1 MGHRQDCGDST
12 CQPQAGHVQCQPG
25 QHYKQHESEIHR
37 ENQRER
43 ENRYCGYIPLY
54 DIPTKSK
61 KHSYAFNIAAAL
73 V

>member
-1 MGHRQDCGDST
+1 MCRGS
-12 CQPQAGHVQCQPG
+12 PVSVVNN
-25 QHYKQHESEIHR
+25 KSERYI
-37 ENQRER
+37 EIARER
-43 ENRYCGYIPLY
+43 ERERERYCGYIPMY

>member
-1 MGHRQDCGDST
+1 ML
-12 CQPQAGHVQCQPG
+12 HVSPKLAMCSASPVSIINNIRYIG
-25 QHYKQHESEIHR
+25 RAKE
-37 ENQRER
+37 RER
-43 ENRYCGYIPLY
+43 RREQRYCGYIPLY